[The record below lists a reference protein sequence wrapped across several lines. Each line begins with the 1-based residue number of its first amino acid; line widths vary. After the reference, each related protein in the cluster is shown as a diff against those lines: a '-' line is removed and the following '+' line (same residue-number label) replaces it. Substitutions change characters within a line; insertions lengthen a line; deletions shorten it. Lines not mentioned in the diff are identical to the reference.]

1 MNSFYSYR
9 EMPCLHKWACGR
21 PTLVAMICHSLAT
34 SSLLAGDLVQ
44 LVRSGTAAN
53 AVYDHVGNPCW
64 LNLYRQPAKVRAHI
78 KSLGIQLPANIATA
92 AIQKRIDS
100 RVPGSGKAASALLES
115 APPEARQQVFEMT
128 RVAFGCL
135 YMEQCAQIV
144 EILHDCEENGSI
156 DMDEALRLPEFQF
169 FLLVGIPSFLEY
181 GQSPWRIYAN
191 ARRGDKES
199 LDALLRL
206 DKTVLSDPA
215 IGNIAA
221 RFGMQRSEFD
231 IELVAK
237 AYQGVPVTKQTARK
251 IKARLAARM
260 QDVAKGMGYELRPS
274 PIRELFDA
282 LSKDRTGDPHAID
295 TDIHDDPGAWRQAVK
310 QERSGRGGLKPF
322 WHIDLPRDNIDGAK
336 CRAEIMRVAVVSDF
350 DESETLPTCFTNPGE
365 PEPTGSWWQR
375 LRAKCY
381 STAQRL
387 QAALRTG

>member
-1 MNSFYSYR
+1 MH
-9 EMPCLHKWACGR
+9 EWARGR
-21 PTLVAMICHSLAT
+21 PILIAMTSHTLAAGA
-34 SSLLAGDLVQ
+34 LLAGNFIE
-44 LVRSGTAAN
+44 LVRSGTVAN
-53 AVYDHVGNPCW
+53 AIYDHVAKPNW
-64 LNLYRQPAKVRAHI
+64 LHLYRESGKVRDRI
-78 KSLGIQLPANIATA
+78 KSLGIQLPANNATA

-100 RVPGSGKAASALLES
+100 QVSGSGEAAVALLES
-115 APPEARQQVFEMT
+115 AHPEALRQVCEMT

-135 YMEQCAQIV
+135 YVEQCSQIAD
-144 EILHDCEENGSI
+144 ILQDSEDNGSL
-156 DMDEALRLPEFQF
+156 DMDAAMHQSEFQF
-169 FLLVGIPSFLEY
+169 FLLVVIPSFLEY

-206 DKTVLSDPA
+206 DKTVLGDSA

-231 IELVAK
+231 AELVAK

-260 QDVAKGMGYELRPS
+260 QDVAKGMGYELGPS
-274 PIRELFDA
+274 SIRELFDA

-322 WHIDLPRDNIDGAK
+322 WHIDLPRDNSLGAK

-350 DESETLPTCFTNPGE
+350 DESETLPSCFADPGVSK
-365 PEPTGSWWQR
+365 PTGSWWQR
-375 LRAKCY
+375 LRAKCHN
-381 STAQRL
+381 TAQRL
-387 QAALRTG
+387 RAALRTD